1 MPTSLNNFATATQIG
16 VTATDLEATN
26 ASESKFV
33 GQLTF
38 TNTSAGAV
46 EVIVYKLLTSATET
60 AGSGG
65 NWLIKK
71 SVQPGAVWNA
81 IADVGNIVLGNSQ
94 TLSAIAGTTAVIN
107 AECAGTVE
115 T

>member
-1 MPTSLNNFATATQIG
+1 MPTSLNNFITATQIADS
-16 VTATDLEATN
+16 ATDIEATN

-38 TNTSAGAV
+38 TNTSVNAV
-46 EVIVYKLLTSATET
+46 EVTVYKLPSGSTET
-60 AGSGG
+60 SGSGG

-71 SVQPGAVWNA
+71 SVQPGSVWNV
-81 IADVGNIVLGNSQ
+81 ISDTGNIVLGNSQ

-107 AECAGTVE
+107 AECSGTVE

>member
-1 MPTSLNNFATATQIG
+1 MPTSLNNFITATQVG
-16 VTATDLEATN
+16 DTATDIESTN
-26 ASESKFV
+26 SLESKFV

-38 TNTSAGAV
+38 TNTSATAV
-46 EVIVYKLLTSATET
+46 EVTVYKLPSSSTET

-71 SVQPGAVWNA
+71 SVQPSSVWNV
-81 IADVGNIVLGNSQ
+81 ISDIGNIVLGNSQ
-94 TLSAIAGTTAVIN
+94 TLSAIAGTAAVIN
-107 AECAGTVE
+107 AECSGTVE